1 TVQVLAA
8 VLAARERAGAVVGP
22 VLVVAP
28 TSVVPNW
35 VAEAARFTP
44 DLTVTAVTAT
54 RRRRGSALS
63 DAIAGADVVVTS
75 YALLRLEA
83 EGYART
89 AWSAVVLDEAQQ
101 VKNHRGKGYRAV
113 RMLTADVRFVV
124 TGTPL
129 ENNLMELWTM
139 LSIAAPGL
147 FPDPEAFATDY
158 RVPIDK
164 GNTEVL
170 ALLRRRIRPLM
181 LRRTKA
187 LVAADLPAKQ
197 EQVLAVDLAP
207 EHRRRYD
214 TRLARER
221 QRVLGLL
228 TDLDANRIQVL
239 QALTALRQ
247 LALAPAL
254 LPTEADADGPVAKI
268 ETLVELLDEVVAEGH
283 RALVFS
289 QFTSFLDLVEH
300 RLDRAGVRHTRLDGS
315 MSMGQRDR
323 AVE

>member
-1 TVQVLAA
+1 
-8 VLAARERAGAVVGP
+8 
-22 VLVVAP
+22 AP
-28 TSVVPNW
+28 DILVPN
-35 VAEAARFTP
+35 
-44 DLTVTAVTAT
+44 D
-54 RRRRGSALS
+54 
-63 DAIAGADVVVTS
+63 
-75 YALLRLEA
+75 
-83 EGYART
+83 
-89 AWSAVVLDEAQQ
+89 
-101 VKNHRGKGYRAV
+101 N
-113 RMLTADVRFVV
+113 
-124 TGTPL
+124 
-129 ENNLMELWTM
+129 
-139 LSIAAPGL
+139 
-147 FPDPEAFATDY
+147 
-158 RVPIDK
+158 
-164 GNTEVL
+164 GNTELL

-254 LPTEADADGPVAKI
+254 LPTEATADGPVAKT

-323 AVE
+323 AVERFRAGDADAFLISLKAGGFGLNLTEADYVFVMDPWWNPAAEEQAVDRTHRIGQDRPVNVYRLIAADTIEEKVATLQQRKRELFTRVIDAEAGLADS